1 MDVIE
6 AIPKRKSIR
15 AYKSTP
21 VPENKL
27 NQVLE
32 AARLAPTGGNR
43 QEMKFVVV
51 KDEKTRKKLSEATG
65 GLKHVA
71 EAPVV
76 IVAVATQPER
86 MMICDVPAYP
96 VDVAIAIDHMTLAA
110 YDVGL
115 GTCWIGA
122 FQQEM
127 VKDILGIPGSCKVV
141 QLLTLGIPNEE
152 GRPKVRKPIEQLI
165 CYEKYKE

>member
-1 MDVIE
+1 MDVLE
-6 AIPKRKSIR
+6 AIAKRKSIR
-15 AYKSTP
+15 AYKNTP
-21 VPENKL
+21 VPEDKL

-32 AARLAPTGGNR
+32 AARLAPSGGNR

-51 KDEKTRKKLSEATG
+51 KDENTRRKLSDATG
-65 GLKHVA
+65 GQKHVA

-76 IVAVATQPER
+76 IAAVAVHPER

-96 VDVAIAIDHMTLAA
+96 VDLAIAIDHMTLAA

-122 FQQEM
+122 FQQET
-127 VKDILGIPGSCKVV
+127 VRKLLGIPDSCKVV
-141 QLLTLGIPNEE
+141 ELLTLGIPAED
-152 GRPKVRKPIEQLI
+152 GRPKTRKSIDEII
-165 CYEKYKE
+165 CFEKYKD

>member
-15 AYKSTP
+15 AYKNTP

-32 AARLAPTGGNR
+32 AARLAPSGGNR

-65 GLKHVA
+65 GQKHVA

-127 VKDILGIPGSCKVV
+127 VKGILGIPASCKVV
-141 QLLTLGIPNEE
+141 QLLTLGVPAED
-152 GRPKVRKPIEQLI
+152 GRPKERKPIEQLI

>member
-1 MDVIE
+1 MDVLEVI
-6 AIPKRKSIR
+6 AKRKSIR
-15 AYKSTP
+15 AYKNTP
-21 VPENKL
+21 VPDDKL

-32 AARLAPTGGNR
+32 AARLAPSGGNR

-51 KDEKTRKKLSEATG
+51 KDETTRKKLSEATG
-65 GLKHVA
+65 GQKHVA
-71 EAPVV
+71 AAPVV
-76 IVAVATQPER
+76 IAAVATQPER

-110 YDVGL
+110 CGVGL

-122 FQQEM
+122 FNQEM
-127 VKDILGIPGSCKVV
+127 VKNLLGIPVNCKVV
-141 QLLTLGIPNEE
+141 QLLALGVPAED
-152 GRPKVRKPIEQLI
+152 GRPKDRKPIEQLV